1 MRSTN
6 LVVSSI
12 EDGKDKLD
20 QFRQANCA
28 DKKVDRLIGFP
39 NINLKKII

>member
-12 EDGKDKLD
+12 EDGKDKL
-20 QFRQANCA
+20 QAICA
-28 DKKVDRLIGFP
+28 NKKVDRL
-39 NINLKKII
+39 N